1 MTDANDYRGSGALP
15 VEGRVSG
22 GGSSSAPM
30 QARRGLA
37 RGGAL
42 GFIGAALSAILGF
55 ALTIVLT
62 RLLGKEG
69 AGVVMQATGVFGI
82 VLALAKCGLD
92 STALY
97 LLPRLRAD
105 HPAQIRPMLHFMA
118 ALIGVIGI
126 VAAAVL
132 YLMVPVI
139 WRGSDPELQQSIRA
153 IAVFI
158 PVGSGALVAAAM
170 MRALGGMKAYVLIHN
185 IALPAL
191 RPPAVALAAVAGGS
205 LAVVTVAWALPVVV
219 TVVFSLGV
227 LGSLLRRIES
237 EAADAHRAETHRL
250 TRSEGSF
257 FPPKGQRHA
266 LVGFALPRT
275 LSAALEQT
283 LVSVD
288 VVIIG
293 ALVGSGAAGV
303 YGGASR
309 FIQAGMI
316 VDSALRLVV
325 APRFSALLHAGRREE
340 LVDTYTTATMW
351 LVLFATPIYL
361 LMAVFAPVFMGV
373 LGPDFV
379 EGGIVLVLLSA
390 GAITAFLAGNIHSL
404 LIMSGRSGW
413 AASNK
418 AVVVIV
424 NILGNILLVPVY
436 GIVAAACIWAVCMVL
451 DALMAAIEVKIFL
464 GVPVPLRA
472 ALGPLLLNLL
482 VVGLP
487 SALIASING
496 PTLGAFWA
504 AICVSIVSF
513 FVACFLFRE
522 RLRLSGLILLKNPPK

>member
-1 MTDANDYRGSGALP
+1 MQQPDSPHVNTTPAT
-15 VEGRVSG
+15 GRVRENG
-22 GGSSSAPM
+22 RPSAPT

-55 ALTIVLT
+55 VLTIVLT
-62 RLLGKEG
+62 RMLGREG

-82 VLALAKCGLD
+82 VLALAKFGLD

-97 LLPRLRAD
+97 LLPRIKSDDPLR
-105 HPAQIRPMLHFMA
+105 IRPMLHFMGALVVTIGCAAA
-118 ALIGVIGI
+118 ALLYFLVPLIWQGSDLELQRSIQA
-126 VAAAVL
+126 VAA
-132 YLMVPVI
+132 
-139 WRGSDPELQQSIRA
+139 
-153 IAVFI
+153 FI
-158 PVGSGALVAAAM
+158 PLGSGALVAAAM

-185 IALPAL
+185 ITLPAL
-191 RPPAVALAAVAGGS
+191 RPPAVALAALAGVS
-205 LAVVTVAWALPVVV
+205 WAVVTAAWALPLIV
-219 TVVFSLGV
+219 TVALSLFV
-227 LGSLLRRIES
+227 LHTVLRRIEGQS
-237 EAADAHRAETHRL
+237 QPLPGEDY
-250 TRSEGSF
+250 GF
-257 FPPKGQRHA
+257 FPVGEQRRF
-266 LVGFALPRT
+266 LVGFAVPRT

-288 VVIIG
+288 IVIIG

-325 APRFSALLHAGRREE
+325 APRFSALLHTGKREE
-340 LVDTYTTATMW
+340 LIDTYTTATMW

-361 LMAVFAPVFMGV
+361 LMALFAPVFMGV

-379 EGGIVLVLLSA
+379 DGSIVLVLLSV

-404 LIMSGRSGW
+404 LIMSGRSGC
-413 AASNK
+413 AAANK
-418 AVVVIV
+418 AVVVFV

-436 GIVAAACIWAVCMVL
+436 GIVAAACIWAACMVL
-451 DALMAAIEVKIFL
+451 DALMAAIEVSLFL
-464 GVPVPLRA
+464 GVPVPLTA
-472 ALGPLLLNLL
+472 ALGPLLLNLC

-496 PTLGAFWA
+496 PTVGAFFV
-504 AICVSIVSF
+504 AICVSIIGF
-513 FVACFLFRE
+513 FVACVMFRE
-522 RLRLSGLILLKNPPK
+522 RLRLSGLILLKNPPN